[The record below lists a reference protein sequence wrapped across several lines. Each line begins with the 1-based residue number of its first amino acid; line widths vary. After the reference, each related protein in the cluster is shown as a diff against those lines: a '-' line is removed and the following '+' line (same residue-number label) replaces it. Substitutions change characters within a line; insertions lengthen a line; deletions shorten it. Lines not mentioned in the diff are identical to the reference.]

1 MCRHPAQKLRLAQS
15 FRSMYNLLGLL
26 ACAQLPSSFY
36 SLRVIKEWPPVGLH
50 TTAHENDAM
59 NIFQGLATRKMFLRH
74 SPSLEREV
82 PLTPWGG
89 RFRFQRRR
97 MTLSPFPS
105 LLTQKKSNL
114 AVEKLCFLK
123 SRFSKMAPRNSFF
136 FFSNK
141 ANFKGLKLQMKRV

>member
-1 MCRHPAQKLRLAQS
+1 MCRDPLQKLRLAHS
-15 FRSMYNLLGLL
+15 FRSRYNLLGYLP
-26 ACAQLPSSFY
+26 CPQLRSRSPC
-36 SLRVIKEWPPVGLH
+36 LRVIKEWPPVGLH

-59 NIFQGLATRKMFLRH
+59 NIFQGLTTRKMFLRH

-82 PLTPWGG
+82 PLTPRGG

-97 MTLSPFPS
+97 MTLSPFAVFFNP
-105 LLTQKKSNL
+105 KKSNL
-114 AVEKLCFLK
+114 AVEILYLSK
-123 SRFSKMAPRNSFF
+123 SRFLKMAPEILF